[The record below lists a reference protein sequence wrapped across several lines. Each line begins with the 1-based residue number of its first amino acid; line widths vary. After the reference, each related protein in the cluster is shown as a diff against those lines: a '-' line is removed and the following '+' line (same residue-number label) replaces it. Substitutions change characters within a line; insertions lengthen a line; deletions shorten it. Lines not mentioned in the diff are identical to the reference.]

1 MKHRLKEVLLEKGM
15 TQKELAER
23 SGFTEV
29 GISKMVNSGTATKSS
44 LDRIANALNVDL
56 VKLEDHKT
64 ERKALYEGELHIGN
78 KILPCAVLDD
88 GSRVITATSIF
99 DVFERPR
106 KGKSSESYRA
116 DLMPSFV
123 NANNLQPFVD
133 EQFMQWTELV
143 GYLSINGVHKQSYNA
158 RIIRGLCKIYLDAAN
173 AGVLTKNQE
182 RFAVIAQSI
191 LYALADVGI
200 IALVDEATGY
210 DKEKSRAKNE
220 LQKYLDTFLRDEAA
234 KWVKTFND
242 QFFEDI
248 YKMRHWTWTQTSKR
262 PGVVGT
268 WIKDIVYDRL
278 GPILTEIEKLNPKN
292 DNGNRGHKHF
302 QFLSDDIGLPRLK
315 QHLEAIHAIAVISNY
330 DWSTFTYN
338 LDKAYPRKNIELFLD
353 FGDEEDD

>member
-1 MKHRLKEVLLEKGM
+1 MRHSLKEVLLEKGM
-15 TQKELAER
+15 TQKELAEKA
-23 SGFTEV
+23 GFTEV

-44 LDRIANALNVDL
+44 LDRIAKTLNVDFVEL
-56 VKLEDHKT
+56 VGGNLEG
-64 ERKALYEGELHIGN
+64 KAKYEGSLKIGN
-78 KILPCAVLDD
+78 IELSVAVLDNGTRIIRHID
-88 GSRVITATSIF
+88 VFRALGRPARGNARVIGIPAFMDAKNI
-99 DVFERPR
+99 
-106 KGKSSESYRA
+106 
-116 DLMPSFV
+116 
-123 NANNLQPFVD
+123 QPFVNKEVKSVIRKID
-133 EQFMQWTELV
+133 YIDLNGKYQTGFDCLV
-143 GYLSINGVHKQSYNA
+143 LPTV
-158 RIIRGLCKIYLDAAN
+158 CDIYLKLREE
-173 AGVLTKNQE
+173 GLLTPNQVE
-182 RFAVIAQSI
+182 TAQKAEMLI
-191 LYALADVGI
+191 RALAKTGI